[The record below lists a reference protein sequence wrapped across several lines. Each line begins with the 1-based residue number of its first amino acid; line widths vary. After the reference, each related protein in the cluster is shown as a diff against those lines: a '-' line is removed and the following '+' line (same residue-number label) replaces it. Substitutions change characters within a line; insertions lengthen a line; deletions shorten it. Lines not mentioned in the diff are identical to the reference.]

1 MPKRQWTAE
10 EKMQI
15 ILAGLIPEA
24 NIAAICREYQI
35 SQSQFYRWRD
45 TFLKGGKAALQNG
58 PSSREQELER
68 KLREAQAK
76 IGEQAMQ
83 IDILKKR
90 PTGS

>member
-1 MPKRQWTAE
+1 
-10 EKMQI
+10 MQI
-15 ILAGLIPEA
+15 VLAGLMTEA
-24 NIAAICREYQI
+24 NIAAICREQQI

-45 TFLKGGKAALQNG
+45 AFLKGGKAALQNG

-68 KLREAQAK
+68 KLRGTWAK

-90 PTGS
+90 PTGP